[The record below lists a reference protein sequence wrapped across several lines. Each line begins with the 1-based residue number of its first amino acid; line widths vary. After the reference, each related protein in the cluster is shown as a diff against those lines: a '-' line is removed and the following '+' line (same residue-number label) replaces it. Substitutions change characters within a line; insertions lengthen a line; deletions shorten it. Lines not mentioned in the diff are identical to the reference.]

1 MAIRCKVIATL
12 DSTRE
17 VPKGFI
23 KLVEDSTTT
32 TEYEFEYSLL
42 QDVFVVERNWRG
54 KWVVKQRVIDAFA
67 FTNIPSYHINSHGF
81 VLPDDVFPTE
91 GEANTECRKRNLKK

>member
-1 MAIRCKVIATL
+1 MGLKCKVITTL

-23 KLVEDSTTT
+23 KLVEDSITT
-32 TEYEFEYSLL
+32 TEYEFEYELC
-42 QDVFVVERNWRG
+42 QDVFVVEQNWRG

-67 FTNIPSYHINSHGF
+67 FTNIPSYYIQGLDF
-81 VLPDDVFPTE
+81 ILPDDVFPTE
-91 GEANTECRKRNLKK
+91 GEAKAECRKRNLKN

>member
-1 MAIRCKVIATL
+1 MGLKCKVITTL

-23 KLVEDSTTT
+23 KLVEDSITT
-32 TEYEFEYSLL
+32 TEYEFEYELC
-42 QDVFVVERNWRG
+42 QDVFVVEQNWRG

-67 FTNIPSYHINSHGF
+67 FTNIPSYYIQGLGF
-81 VLPDDVFPTE
+81 ILPDDVFPTE
-91 GEANTECRKRNLKK
+91 GEAKAECRKRNLKN